1 MFHDKKDPFE
11 EAERLINEASSNSTD
26 SADDFI
32 ADLPGIVVTALRL
45 LLSDFDRPK
54 LREKSRAL
62 ACRLLAVTL
71 PKVEA
76 FAQRTLEEQLNAD
89 KKERSRRKQTKT
101 KLKA

>member
-1 MFHDKKDPFE
+1 MSRDKKDPFE
-11 EAERLINEASSNSTD
+11 DTERLIEEASSNSSD
-26 SADDFI
+26 NVI
-32 ADLPGIVVTALRL
+32 AALPEIVVTALHL

-76 FAQRTLEEQLNAD
+76 FAHRTLEEKLNSD
-89 KKERSRRKQTKT
+89 NKERAKRKRTTT
-101 KLKA
+101 KLKT